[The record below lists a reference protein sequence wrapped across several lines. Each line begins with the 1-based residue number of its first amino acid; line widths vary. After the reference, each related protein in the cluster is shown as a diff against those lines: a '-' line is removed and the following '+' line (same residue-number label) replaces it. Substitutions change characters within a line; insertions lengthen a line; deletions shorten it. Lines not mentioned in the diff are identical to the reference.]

1 MKYASLFLVL
11 FFAINFHSLSQ
22 SSNGSG
28 SRNDYYIFPIKPGE
42 RNSLSGTMGEL
53 RSSHFHAGID
63 IRTEGRTGLPVHAAA
78 EGYISRISVSRG
90 GYGNALYIQHPN
102 GHTTVYAHLQ
112 EFKGPVAEYVN
123 QMQYEQQ
130 SFELTLYFKAG
141 EFPVKQGEIVA
152 LSGNSGSSGGPHV
165 HFDLRDRNQDL
176 LNPLY
181 FGFDEIP
188 DHTPPIAQKIAVKTL
203 NKDSRVE
210 GEFGR
215 FEYAV
220 KRIGN
225 DYVIDEAI
233 PVYGVIG
240 LELYAHDRLDNTRF
254 RCGINLLE
262 VTVDNS
268 PTYTHDIS
276 TFSFSE
282 QRNILKHMDYEQVR
296 NDGERFHKL
305 YVDDGNYLRFYKVD
319 KHKGR
324 IHAYQPGILPV
335 TMKMT
340 DSYGNSSTLSFRL
353 QVEEP
358 ADAISGNISGDKLD
372 WDLQENTL
380 RISAPVASDK
390 TLYMNGTAI
399 EPDYTIGNME
409 NVYLW
414 DMRGSLPELAV
425 YGSDSLEFGFDK
437 MIPHRSSQSFE
448 RPEMKVSFPP
458 ESLFDTLYLHTS
470 YAVDEATK
478 REFFTIGSGEIPLR
492 KNITV
497 TLKPTLEYTEK
508 EKYAAYILDAGN
520 NAYYQGGSWKGDTF
534 VFTTREF
541 GKFTLLPDNRPP
553 TVSAVTLSSDKLR
566 FRIDDDL
573 SGIDSFNCFVNGK
586 WVLMYYDYKQK
597 LLWSEKKSESDKF
610 TGEIKLVV
618 TDNVNNVKEF
628 TTKIN

>member
-1 MKYASLFLVL
+1 MRYASFILIFLG
-11 FFAINFHSLSQ
+11 INFYSQ
-22 SSNGSG
+22 GQASNGNT

-78 EGYISRISVSRG
+78 SGYISRISVSRG

-112 EFKGPVAEYVN
+112 EFKGAVAEYVK

-141 EFPVKQGEIVA
+141 EFPVKQGEVVA

-176 LNPLY
+176 LNPLS

-188 DHTPPIAQKIAVKTL
+188 DHTPPVAEKIALKTL
-203 NKDSRVE
+203 TKESRVN
-210 GEFGR
+210 GTFGR

-220 KRIGN
+220 KRVGN
-225 DYVIDEAI
+225 DYVIDQPI
-233 PVYGVIG
+233 SVHGVIG
-240 LELYAHDRLDNTRF
+240 MELYAHDRLDNTRF

-262 VTVDNS
+262 VSINDS
-268 PTYTHDIS
+268 PTYSHDIS
-276 TFSFSE
+276 TFSFNE

-305 YVDDGNYLRFYKVD
+305 YVDDGNYLRFYTVD
-319 KHKGR
+319 DHKGR
-324 IHAYQPGILPV
+324 IHAYQSGTLPV
-335 TMKMT
+335 FIRMT
-340 DSYGNSSTLSFRL
+340 DSYGNSSTLSFKL
-353 QVEEP
+353 EVKEP
-358 ADAISGNISGDKLD
+358 SENVAGSVNSDKLS
-372 WDLQENTL
+372 WQLQENTL
-380 RISAPVASDK
+380 RISAPVASNKEFQLD
-390 TLYMNGTAI
+390 GTVLK
-399 EPDYTIGNME
+399 PDYVTGNIE
-409 NVYLW
+409 AVYLH
-414 DMRGSLPELAV
+414 DMRAGLPQLAI
-425 YGSDSLEFGFDK
+425 YGTDSISFGFDQ
-437 MIPHRSSQSFE
+437 MIPHRLAQSYE
-448 RPEMKVSFPP
+448 RRELKLAFPA
-458 ESLFDTLYLHTS
+458 EALFDTLYLQTD
-470 YAVDEATK
+470 YAQDAAMN
-478 REFFTIGSGEIPLR
+478 REYFTAGSGEIPLR
-492 KNITV
+492 KNV
-497 TLKPTLEYTEK
+497 TLTLRPQLEYSHR

-520 NAYYQGGSWKGDTF
+520 NAYYQGGSWKGDEF
-534 VFTTREF
+534 VFTTREL
-541 GKFTLLPDNRPP
+541 GRFTLLPDDRPP
-553 TVSAVTLSSDKLR
+553 SVSAVTLSADKLR

-573 SGIDSFNCFVNGK
+573 SGIDSFNCYVNGK

-610 TGEIKLVV
+610 TGDVKLVV